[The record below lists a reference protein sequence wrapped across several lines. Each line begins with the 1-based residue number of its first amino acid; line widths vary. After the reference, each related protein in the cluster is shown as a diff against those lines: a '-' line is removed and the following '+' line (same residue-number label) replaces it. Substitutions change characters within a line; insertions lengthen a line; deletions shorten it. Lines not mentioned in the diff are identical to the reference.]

1 MAPSISIPIP
11 KLRNTTKKYILFII
25 LATALIY
32 ITYYFLRCNGSQ
44 CSTQPQ
50 VQEDYI
56 NIYTTALID
65 KNKSN
70 PQGYDAEMP
79 KKIFIYWHEKN
90 ISNLLVKKNIELLK
104 EKVKGRYEVL
114 VFNEE
119 NILAEIG
126 PSDKKYLNN
135 KMKQHTSDY
144 VRLMLLY
151 KYGGFW
157 MDASI
162 LVKQPEELFEKVCKE
177 YKDTYFDVFLFEYEL
192 HRSGLQFHDKTFENW
207 FIGAPKNSI
216 FIRDFLEEYKR
227 ALSMSLLRYKKEVLI
242 PEKINLKH
250 LLNPNDDKD
259 VYLTQH
265 AILRKLLKD
274 HPARYSILYSIAED
288 SMFKLSLDCKWNNEC
303 FYQQLLSNANNQDLY
318 GVKIYR
324 HHREH
329 INKKGE
335 DAVNKLLSQF
345 YETGNDDSNTP
356 LTKEVLMDDPDVTK
370 PKPSSL
376 TPK

>member
-1 MAPSISIPIP
+1 MMKMRMSE
-11 KLRNTTKKYILFII
+11 TTKKYILFVI
-25 LATALIY
+25 LAIILIY
-32 ITYYFLRCNGSQ
+32 ITYYVLRCQGGK
-44 CSTQPQ
+44 CAKDAKDAVTEPG

-65 KNKSN
+65 ENKTN
-70 PQGYDAEMP
+70 PHGYSEEMP
-79 KKIFIYWHEKN
+79 KNIFIYWHDKEIN
-90 ISNLLVKKNIELLK
+90 NLLVKKNIELLK
-104 EKVKGRYEVL
+104 KKVKGKYEVM

-119 NILAEIG
+119 SIMAEIG
-126 PSDKKYLNN
+126 PTDKRYLNN

-162 LVKQPEELFEKVCKE
+162 LVKHPEELFDKVCEE
-177 YKDTYFDVFLFEYEL
+177 YKTTYFDVFLFEYEL

-242 PEKINLKH
+242 PEKVNLKH
-250 LLNPNDDKD
+250 LLDPNNDED

-274 HPARYSILYSIAED
+274 QPGRYSILYSIAED
-288 SMFKLSLDCKWNNEC
+288 SMFKLSLTCKWNNEC
-303 FYQQLLSNANNQDLY
+303 FYQQLISNANNDDLY

-329 INKKGE
+329 INRKGE
-335 DAVNKLLSQF
+335 EAVNQLLSKF
-345 YETGNDDSNTP
+345 YD
-356 LTKEVLMDDPDVTK
+356 
-370 PKPSSL
+370 
-376 TPK
+376 